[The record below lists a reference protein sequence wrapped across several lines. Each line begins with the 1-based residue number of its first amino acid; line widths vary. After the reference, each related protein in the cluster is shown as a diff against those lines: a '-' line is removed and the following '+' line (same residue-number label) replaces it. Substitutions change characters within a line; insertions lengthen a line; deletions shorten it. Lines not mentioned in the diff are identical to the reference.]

1 MAAPIVDVSAWP
13 LRVKSRRCRREV
25 LSEHVGRVAIERV
38 TCTVVPACGLRRCV
52 TSSVLNDVDR
62 NTGFQCQGHHGVS
75 KRVGGDPLRDRR
87 PSGEPCYDTVCLVTV
102 EAALVV
108 VDDERSAGALT
119 RR

>member
-1 MAAPIVDVSAWP
+1 M
-13 LRVKSRRCRREV
+13 
-25 LSEHVGRVAIERV
+25 
-38 TCTVVPACGLRRCV
+38 

-62 NTGFQCQGHHGVS
+62 NTSFQGQGHHGVS
-75 KRVGGDPLRDRR
+75 KRVGGDLLRDRR
-87 PSGEPCYDTVCLVTV
+87 LPGESGDDTVCLVTV